1 MAATRVAD
9 RVDPPPSKKLSEKSH
24 GYKNAR
30 PHRALAVQ
38 ARARTTRAVASRGR
52 GAGHITTAVRLALR
66 RHDHI
71 GGGWTVVMDETTED
85 LLSGGYCFSIRDS
98 GPFVVGEDFEAP
110 GPAARVLPNLPT
122 DRQTWDKLWAHIP
135 AENTAGSDELSDQN
149 LFNDA
154 VRQSEFENGVSEA
167 LRWYVSDAAFQADA
181 PKVRKE
187 LSKLKRII
195 ERYNEQLP
203 GETTTLGHF
212 LSKTYAGTCFLR
224 SERQPTERQLIALQE
239 HWRDRVGLLALRD
252 TLCTVLRNVEAAQ
265 VLLGRSKTVRHRERT
280 FVRSLAHVWKNAV
293 GRWPKSSRDPI
304 ENHQAGA
311 FADFVRATASVLP
324 HDFRIGSL
332 DRAIRAACE
341 RPE

>member
-1 MAATRVAD
+1 
-9 RVDPPPSKKLSEKSH
+9 
-24 GYKNAR
+24 
-30 PHRALAVQ
+30 
-38 ARARTTRAVASRGR
+38 
-52 GAGHITTAVRLALR
+52 
-66 RHDHI
+66 
-71 GGGWTVVMDETTED
+71 MDETTEE

-122 DRQTWDKLWAHIP
+122 DRQTWDKLRAHIP
-135 AENTAGSDELSDQN
+135 AENTAGSDELSDQS

-154 VRQSEFENGVSEA
+154 VRHSEFENGVSEA

-203 GETTTLGHF
+203 GETTTIGHF

-224 SERQPTERQLIALQE
+224 SERQPTERQLNGLQE
-239 HWRDRVGLLALRD
+239 HWRERVGLLALRD

-280 FVRSLAHVWKNAV
+280 FVRRLARVWKNAV
-293 GRWPKSSRDPI
+293 GRWPTSSRDPI
-304 ENHQAGA
+304 EFHQAGP

-332 DRAIRAACE
+332 DRVIRAVCE

>member
-1 MAATRVAD
+1 MNEAT
-9 RVDPPPSKKLSEKSH
+9 E
-24 GYKNAR
+24 Y
-30 PHRALAVQ
+30 
-38 ARARTTRAVASRGR
+38 
-52 GAGHITTAVRLALR
+52 
-66 RHDHI
+66 
-71 GGGWTVVMDETTED
+71 
-85 LLSGGYCFSIRDS
+85 LLSGGYCFSIRHS

-110 GPAARVLPNLPT
+110 GPAARVLPNLQT

-135 AENTAGSDELSDQN
+135 EENTAGSDELSDQS

-154 VRQSEFENGVSEA
+154 VRQSEFKNGVYEA
-167 LRWYVSDAAFQADA
+167 LRWYVSDAAFQADV
-181 PKVRKE
+181 PNVRKE

-195 ERYNEQLP
+195 ERFIEQLP

-252 TLCTVLRNVEAAQ
+252 TLRTVLRNVEAAQ
-265 VLLGRSKTVRHRERT
+265 VLLGKAKTVRHRERT
-280 FVRSLAHVWKNAV
+280 FVRRLAHVWKNAV
-293 GRWPKSSRDPI
+293 GRWPTSSRDSI
-304 ENHQAGA
+304 EGPQAGA

-324 HDFRIGSL
+324 QDFRIGSL
-332 DRAIRAACE
+332 DRPIRAACE

>member
-1 MAATRVAD
+1 MKRQRIFSAAD
-9 RVDPPPSKKLSEKSH
+9 
-24 GYKNAR
+24 
-30 PHRALAVQ
+30 
-38 ARARTTRAVASRGR
+38 
-52 GAGHITTAVRLALR
+52 TAFQFG
-66 RHDHI
+66 I
-71 GGGWTVVMDETTED
+71 
-85 LLSGGYCFSIRDS
+85 S

-135 AENTAGSDELSDQN
+135 AENTAGSDELSDQS

-154 VRQSEFENGVSEA
+154 VRQSEFKNGVSEA

-195 ERYNEQLP
+195 ERFNEQLP

-239 HWRDRVGLLALRD
+239 HWRERVGLLALRD

-265 VLLGRSKTVRHRERT
+265 VLLGRQRLSDIERGHL
-280 FVRSLAHVWKNAV
+280 FEGSRAF
-293 GRWPKSSRDPI
+293 GRTQSD
-304 ENHQAGA
+304 AG
-311 FADFVRATASVLP
+311 R
-324 HDFRIGSL
+324 
-332 DRAIRAACE
+332 RAAGIQSKSIKPVHLPISCAQ
-341 RPE
+341 PPASFPTISGLAV